1 MAEDP
6 RDEGRRSGQVRADV
20 LTVTLYVYFLL
31 LIVVVGGL
39 LVLPALY

>member
-1 MAEDP
+1 MAEEP
-6 RDEGRRSGQVRADV
+6 RDGGQGSGQVRADV
-20 LTVTLYVYFLL
+20 LTVTLYVYFVL